1 MTSEVFQ
8 SQSERQLG
16 TFSKLVYGMGDHS
29 VNLSLSALSIV
40 FLFFLTEVAGLRPAL
55 AGFAILLARS
65 FDAISDPLIGRFSDT
80 RTWRAGRR
88 RPFFLLGMLPFGL
101 CFALVWRTPFD
112 TADGQAAMFAYYTVV
127 YMALSLSTTILSVP
141 YLALLP
147 EMARDYHERTSL
159 NAFRAGCAV
168 TGTLFAVGMRWL
180 ADEWG
185 GGPEAYAVAGS
196 IFGFWLLLPW
206 LPVFRVSFE
215 RRDETAPAPAPL
227 AQSVAEIATHGTFL
241 RLSGLFITARIA
253 VDLAA
258 AGLSYYTAY
267 WLGRPEDLVWCL
279 AILLVF
285 SICSLPVWLRIGRHV
300 DKHLMFIAGAGLWSV
315 LLCGLFVIPQD
326 FPRPVLFGLI
336 ALSGVGFCAA
346 DLMPWSMIGEVIDE
360 DEFMTGQRREGIY
373 NGLFT
378 FLRKIAGASG
388 VAAMGIGF
396 EAAGYIADQPQTAGA
411 LLVIRIAAA
420 LAPAC
425 LLVIAI
431 GFALRYPMTRRE
443 HSRIRAELDARAQK
457 VS

>member
-1 MTSEVFQ
+1 MTTETLQ
-8 SQSERQLG
+8 SSSQRGLG
-16 TFSKLVYGMGDHS
+16 PFAKLVYGTGDHS

-55 AGFAILLARS
+55 AGLTILLARS

-80 RTWRAGRR
+80 RMWNIGRR
-88 RPFFLLGMLPFGL
+88 RPFFLVGMLPFGL
-101 CFALVWRTPFD
+101 CFALVWQTPFD
-112 TADGQAAMFAYYTVV
+112 TSDGQAAMFTYYTVV

-180 ADEWG
+180 ADQRG
-185 GGPEAYAVAGS
+185 GNPEAYAAAGVL
-196 IFGFWLLLPW
+196 FGVWLVVPW
-206 LPVFRVSFE
+206 VFVYRVSFE
-215 RRDETAPAPAPL
+215 RRDEPRPAPVSL
-227 AQSVAEIATHGTFL
+227 SRSVAEIAKHDTFL
-241 RLSGLFITARIA
+241 QLSGLFIAARIA

-267 WLGRPEDLVWCL
+267 WFGRPQDLVWCL
-279 AILLVF
+279 AILLVS
-285 SICSLPVWLRIGRHV
+285 SICSLPMWLRIGRHV
-300 DKHLMFIAGAGLWSV
+300 DKHIMFITGAGFWSL
-315 LLCGLFVIPQD
+315 LLCGLFIIPQD
-326 FPRPVLFGLI
+326 FPRPVLLGLI

-360 DEFMTGQRREGIY
+360 DEFRTGQRREGIY

-388 VAAMGIGF
+388 VAAMGIGL
-396 EAAGYIADQPQTAGA
+396 EVAGYVADQPQTDAA
-411 LLVIRIAAA
+411 LLMIRIAAA

-425 LLVIAI
+425 LLGIAI
-431 GFALRYPMTRRE
+431 WFALGYPMTHER
-443 HSRIRAELDARAQK
+443 HSRIRAELEARARPG
-457 VS
+457 S